1 MYVYKSICPHI
12 IFYVSYIF
20 DLKRRNYSMTCFM
33 FVYNRL
39 RDTDV
44 KLIDIWTMIIVVL
57 EFICRLNKVKL
68 SSSSIVINNIVTN
81 INSYLSIKVMDECRQ
96 IVFIDLK
103 NLEISVPGFCQYKHV
118 WYILLISCSM
128 LSLYC
133 IMY

>member
-44 KLIDIWTMIIVVL
+44 KLINIWTMIIVVL

-81 INSYLSIKVMDECRQ
+81 INSYLSIKVMDECYQ